1 MLSFQHEH
9 DGLTDEE
16 YMRRLSE
23 IKKEAE
29 TEVSSLDEFLAN
41 PEPPTSEQI
50 RDTYNRL
57 QAYKPLRQH
66 FDEVL
71 RNPEDKFADDL
82 AEKVDLKVIIGPPKA
97 EGHKFSAQV
106 LLNLPIGAE
115 EMPFPNEEE
124 AVATVFKSSG
134 GIALFPL
141 GDGIRHR

>member
-1 MLSFQHEH
+1 MA
-9 DGLTDEE
+9 GGKRTG
-16 YMRRLSE
+16 
-23 IKKEAE
+23 
-29 TEVSSLDEFLAN
+29 
-41 PEPPTSEQI
+41 P
-50 RDTYNRL
+50 
-57 QAYKPLRQH
+57 RQ
-66 FDEVL
+66 
-71 RNPEDKFADDL
+71 EDKFADDL